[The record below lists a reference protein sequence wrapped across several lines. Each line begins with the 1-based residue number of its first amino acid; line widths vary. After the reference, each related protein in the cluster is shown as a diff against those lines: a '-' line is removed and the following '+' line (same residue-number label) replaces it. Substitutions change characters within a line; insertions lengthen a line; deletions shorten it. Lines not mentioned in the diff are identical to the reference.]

1 MKLLLATDGS
11 VHSSAA
17 LEEIAG
23 SPYPPESSVHIISII
38 NNVVLARG
46 NAPMGAASEFYAES
60 GRIAMGKA
68 KENIENAERVL
79 QMKNPA
85 LPVTTAIINGSPKS
99 VILQEA
105 EKLEVDLIF
114 VGSHGYGPVKRFVLG
129 SVSQAVALHAK
140 CSVRIVKIKNK
151 E

>member
-11 VHSSAA
+11 LYSNAA
-17 LEEIAG
+17 LEEIAN
-23 SPYPPESSVHIISII
+23 SPYPPESSVHVISII

-46 NAPMGAASEFYAES
+46 NAPMGAVNKFYAES
-60 GRIAMGKA
+60 GRMAMEKA
-68 KENIENAERVL
+68 KENIEDAERVL
-79 QMKNPA
+79 QMKTPA
-85 LPVTTAIINGSPKS
+85 LSVSTAIINGSPKS

-105 EKLEVDLIF
+105 EKLEVDLII